1 MLSNTLDTIVQA
13 AVMTELADAKRTH
26 GEKYASPH
34 EGYGVLMEELHEAT
48 VELRDLDSAITE
60 QLIEDVHAN
69 DLEGIV
75 CTLADVE
82 LTARHLA
89 CEAIQVAAVARKLSE
104 ACAAMLLPS
113 SAKADATSLGDGGF
127 ARKEANASSI
137 LSAPPPKV
145 TITPEQL
152 LTDAAPAQ
160 RFLLVLRELLNAGE
174 CMLLDLRDAF
184 PTDYIPACYMGF
196 HDRDR
201 FYLFP
206 QRIYDKVEEVLQ
218 ARGLSLGVSCKKLCQ
233 MLRDEKLVI
242 PDGSYPC
249 KGKHIG
255 GKSYRLLWIPKQVVR
270 EADGRG

>member
-1 MLSNTLDTIVQA
+1 MLSNTLETIVEA
-13 AVMTELADAKRTH
+13 AVKTELIDAKRVY
-26 GEKYASPH
+26 GDYYASLH

-89 CEAIQVAAVARKLSE
+89 CEAIQVAAVARKMSE
-104 ACAAMLLPS
+104 TYAAMM
-113 SAKADATSLGDGGF
+113 A
-127 ARKEANASSI
+127 
-137 LSAPPPKV
+137 APPPKV
-145 TITPEQL
+145 TGTPEQL

-174 CMLLDLRDAF
+174 CKLLDLRDAF
-184 PTDYIPACYMGF
+184 PTDFIPAYYMGF

-218 ARGLSLGVSCKKLCQ
+218 ARGLSLGVSGKKLCQ

-255 GKSYRLLWIPKQVVR
+255 GKTYRLLWIPKQIVW
-270 EADGRG
+270 EADRRG